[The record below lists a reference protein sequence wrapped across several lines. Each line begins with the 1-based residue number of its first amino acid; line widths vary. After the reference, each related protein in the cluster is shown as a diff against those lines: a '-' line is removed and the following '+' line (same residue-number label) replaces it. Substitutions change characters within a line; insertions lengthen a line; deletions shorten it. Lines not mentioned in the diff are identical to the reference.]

1 MSRSREPDDGGWDGS
16 SDGGWDGGW
25 LRRSSRQIFASA
37 WFRLRQDE
45 ITLPSGD
52 DITYT
57 VIEHDGWAMT
67 VPVLADGRVVMER
80 IYRHPLQRTQLEC
93 PSGGCDGDDPDT
105 AARRELQEETG
116 YVAGELVHL
125 GRFASCSGTSEEE
138 YDVFLA
144 PEPAPGGQMRRE
156 NTEQMEIE
164 LIPLVDLRRMA
175 LAGEIEDGP
184 SVLGILL
191 AADHLGIG

>member
-1 MSRSREPDDGGWDGS
+1 MSRSREPDDGGWDK
-16 SDGGWDGGW
+16 GWDGGW

-45 ITLPSGD
+45 ITLPGGD

-67 VPVLADGRVVMER
+67 VPVLADG
-80 IYRHPLQRTQLEC
+80 
-93 PSGGCDGDDPDT
+93 
-105 AARRELQEETG
+105 
-116 YVAGELVHL
+116 
-125 GRFASCSGTSEEE
+125 
-138 YDVFLA
+138 
-144 PEPAPGGQMRRE
+144 
-156 NTEQMEIE
+156 
-164 LIPLVDLRRMA
+164 
-175 LAGEIEDGP
+175 P